1 MRREGKFLLAVL
13 GAAAVLLLLIQLVP
27 YGRNHTNPPLVR
39 EPAWDSPQTQQLAQR
54 ACYDCH
60 SNETIWPWY
69 SNVAPMSWLLQRHVD
84 EGRGYLN
91 FSEWGAGR
99 EAEEAE
105 ELAEVVLEGE
115 MPPRSYLPLHPEA
128 SLSRAEK
135 EALGQGLAQTAGGS
149 WSPGMDWDEDEEDGD

>member
-1 MRREGKFLLAVL
+1 MRRLGKLLLTIL
-13 GAAAVLLLLIQLVP
+13 GAAAALLLLIQLIP
-27 YGRNHTNPPLVR
+27 YGRNHTNPPVVR

-60 SNETIWPWY
+60 SNATVWPWY

-84 EGRGYLN
+84 EGRDYLN

-99 EAEEAE
+99 EGEEAE

-128 SLSRAEK
+128 SLIRPEK
-135 EALGQGLAQTAGGS
+135 EALAQGLALTAGGS
-149 WSPGMDWDEDEEDGD
+149 WSPGIVRGEDEEDDD

>member
-1 MRREGKFLLAVL
+1 MRRMGKFLLVVL

-60 SNETIWPWY
+60 SNETVWPWY

-84 EGRGYLN
+84 EGRDYLN

-105 ELAEVVLEGE
+105 ELAEAVLEGE

-128 SLSRAEK
+128 SLSRPEK
-135 EALGQGLAQTAGGS
+135 EALAQGLALTAGGS
-149 WSPGMDWDEDEEDGD
+149 WSPGMDGDEDEEDDD